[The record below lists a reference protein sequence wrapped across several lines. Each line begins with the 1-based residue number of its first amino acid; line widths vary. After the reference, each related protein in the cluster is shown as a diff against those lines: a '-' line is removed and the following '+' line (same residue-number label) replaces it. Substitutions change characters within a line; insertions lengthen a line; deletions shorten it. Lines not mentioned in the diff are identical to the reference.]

1 VWGSKR
7 ESPKKHQQRQ
17 QLASGIQGRKPG
29 MVTSENEN
37 LLQNSSHQRKRSYT
51 IDHQAQGLI
60 ELTYQYFFQDF
71 CIHAAVPPG
80 QWTKD

>member
-1 VWGSKR
+1 V
-7 ESPKKHQQRQ
+7 
-17 QLASGIQGRKPG
+17 AF
-29 MVTSENEN
+29 M
-37 LLQNSSHQRKRSYT
+37 LL
-51 IDHQAQGLI
+51 IDMLCLTHKISDRLI